1 MSEPKENA
9 PWVTFRPEIKVLDC
23 TVRDG
28 GLINAHKFEDNF
40 VKAVYDTCIEAGI
53 DYMELGYK
61 ASKDQFA
68 RADFGDW
75 KFCDEDDIRRIVG
88 ENDTPLKLTA
98 MADAGKTDYKT
109 DILPSDQS
117 VLDCIRVATY
127 AHQIPTAVEMI
138 KDAHDK
144 GYETCCNIMAIS
156 TVADSEIDKALETL
170 AETPVETVVVVDSYG
185 ALYHEQI
192 RALVKK
198 YVAMANATGKEVGI
212 HTHNNMQ
219 LAFANTIEA
228 IIQGANR
235 IDATM
240 LGLGRGAGN
249 CPMELLLGFLKNP
262 KFNLRPIFKLLQDH
276 LMPLRRTKEWGA
288 LIPYVVTGIL
298 NQHPRA
304 AMRIRDT
311 EEKNHF
317 LDFYDACTSEV

>member
-28 GLINAHKFEDNF
+28 GLINNHLFEDDF
-40 VKAVYDTCIEAGI
+40 VKAIYNANIEAGV

-61 ASKDQFA
+61 ASKTKFA
-68 RADFGDW
+68 REEHGDL
-75 KFCDEDDIRRIVG
+75 KYCDDDDLRRIVG
-88 ENDTPLKLTA
+88 DNDTTLKLSA

-109 DILPSDQS
+109 DILPAEQS

-127 AHQIPTAVEMI
+127 VHQIPTAVDMI
-138 KDAHDK
+138 QDAHDK
-144 GYETCCNIMAIS
+144 GYETTCNIMAIS
-156 TVADSEIDKALETL
+156 TVADSEIDQTLETL
-170 AETPVETVVVVDSYG
+170 AKTPVDTIVVVDSYG

-192 RALVKK
+192 RELARK
-198 YVAMANATGKEVGI
+198 YVAVAKSAGKEVGI

-240 LGLGRGAGN
+240 FGLGRGAGN

-262 KFNLRPIFKLLQDH
+262 KFDLRPIFKLLQEH
-276 LMPLRRTKEWGA
+276 LMPMRRTKEWGA

-304 AMRIRDT
+304 AMRIRAT
-311 EEKNHF
+311 EDKNKF
-317 LDFYDACTSEV
+317 LEFYDACTTEA

>member
-1 MSEPKENA
+1 
-9 PWVTFRPEIKVLDC
+9 
-23 TVRDG
+23 
-28 GLINAHKFEDNF
+28 
-40 VKAVYDTCIEAGI
+40 
-53 DYMELGYK
+53 
-61 ASKDQFA
+61 
-68 RADFGDW
+68 
-75 KFCDEDDIRRIVG
+75 
-88 ENDTPLKLTA
+88 
-98 MADAGKTDYKT
+98 MADAGKTDYNT
-109 DILPSDQS
+109 DILPSEES
-117 VLDCIRVATY
+117 MLDCIRVATY

-144 GYETCCNIMAIS
+144 GYETCCNIMAIN

-170 AETPVETVVVVDSYG
+170 AETPVETVVVADSYG

-198 YVAMANATGKEVGI
+198 YVSMANATGKEVGI

-276 LMPLRRTKEWGA
+276 LMPLRRIKEWGA
-288 LIPYVVTGIL
+288 LIPCVLTGIL
-298 NQHPRA
+298 NQHPRS

-311 EEKNHF
+311 GEKNQF
-317 LDFYDACTSEV
+317 LEFYDACTSEVKKSEPSPFFR

>member
-1 MSEPKENA
+1 MTESKENA

-28 GLINAHKFEDNF
+28 GLINAHKFEDDF
-40 VKAVYDTCIEAGI
+40 VKAVYDTAIAAGI

-61 ASKDQFA
+61 ASKTQFA
-68 RADFGDW
+68 RADHGDW
-75 KFCDEDDIRRIVG
+75 KYCNEDDLRRIVG
-88 ENDTPLKLTA
+88 DNDTPLKLTA

-109 DILPSDQS
+109 DILPADQS

-127 AHQIPTAVEMI
+127 AHQIPTAVDMI
-138 KDAHDK
+138 RDAYDK

-192 RALVKK
+192 RELVKK
-198 YVAMANATGKEVGI
+198 YVTMAKATGKEVGI

-262 KFNLRPIFKLLQDH
+262 KFDLRPIFKLLQDH

-288 LIPYVVTGIL
+288 LIPYVITGIL

-304 AMRIRDT
+304 AMRVRDT
-311 EEKNHF
+311 EEKNQF
-317 LDFYDACTSEV
+317 LAFYDACTAEV

>member
-1 MSEPKENA
+1 MSVTKENA

-28 GLINAHKFEDNF
+28 GLINNHLFEDDF
-40 VKAVYDTCIEAGI
+40 VKAVYDTAIESGI

-61 ASKDQFA
+61 ASKTQFA
-68 RADFGDW
+68 RKEHGDW
-75 KFCDEDDIRRIVG
+75 KFCDEDSMRRVVG
-88 ENDTPLKLTA
+88 DNDSNLKLTT

-109 DILPSDQS
+109 DILPAEQS

-127 AHQIPTAVEMI
+127 AHQIPTAVDMI
-138 KDAHDK
+138 NDAHDK

-156 TVADSEIDKALETL
+156 TVADPEIDKALEIL
-170 AETPVETVVVVDSYG
+170 AETPVETIVVVDSYG
-185 ALYHEQI
+185 SLYHEQI

-262 KFNLRPIFKLLQDH
+262 KFNLRPVFKLLQDH
-276 LMPLRRTKEWGA
+276 LMPMRRTKEWGA
-288 LIPYVVTGIL
+288 LIPYVVTGLL

-304 AMRIRDT
+304 AMRVRTT
-311 EEKNHF
+311 EEKNQF
-317 LDFYDACTSEV
+317 LEFYDACTSEV

>member
-28 GLINAHKFEDNF
+28 GLINAHQFEDNF
-40 VKAVYDTCIEAGI
+40 VKAVYDTCIESGI

-198 YVAMANATGKEVGI
+198 YVAMANATEYG
-212 HTHNNMQ
+212 
-219 LAFANTIEA
+219 LAGSVWTK
-228 IIQGANR
+228 
-235 IDATM
+235 DAK
-240 LGLGRGAGN
+240 RGHAFGQR
-249 CPMELLLGFLKNP
+249 L
-262 KFNLRPIFKLLQDH
+262 D
-276 LMPLRRTKEWGA
+276 
-288 LIPYVVTGIL
+288 TGIVWVNTWL
-298 NQHPRA
+298 N
-304 AMRIRDT
+304 RDLRT
-311 EEKNHF
+311 PFGGVKQSGVGREGGAWSLNF
-317 LDFYDACTSEV
+317 FSELTNICVLEP